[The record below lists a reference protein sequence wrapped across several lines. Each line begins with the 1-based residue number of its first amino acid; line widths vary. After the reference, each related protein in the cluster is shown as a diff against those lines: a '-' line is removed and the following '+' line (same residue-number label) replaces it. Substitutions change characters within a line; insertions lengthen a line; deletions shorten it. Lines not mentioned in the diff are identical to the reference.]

1 MRLKVMSYNVLHFAR
16 AATGA
21 PAAADYAAVIR
32 AAGADIVGINESYD
46 ETRTDRYGPQ
56 AGTVAALLGWHYYFA
71 EALVLGPG
79 NNPYGNSVISRYPL
93 RDARS
98 VPIPDPDPRG
108 YNGYYEMR
116 CVLRCT
122 VQAGDVPVSLA
133 VTHFGL
139 NPDEQENAVRTVLAE
154 AEDRRF
160 ILMGDLNVTPEDP
173 VLAPVRARFTDT
185 AAAFRTPQLSF
196 PSDAPARRI
205 DYVFVSP
212 DVKVLSAG
220 IPAVVLSD
228 HRPYAAELEIG
239 G

>member
-16 AATGA
+16 DATGA

-32 AAGADIVGINESYD
+32 ASGADIVGINESYD

-56 AGTVAALLGWHYYFA
+56 AKTVAALLGWQYYFA
-71 EALVLGPG
+71 EALMLGPG
-79 NNPYGNSVISRYPL
+79 NPYGNSILSRYPL
-93 RDARS
+93 HDARS
-98 VPIPDPDPRG
+98 VPIPDPDPHG
-108 YNGYYEMR
+108 YDDYYETR

-122 VQAGDVPVSLA
+122 VQAGNVPVSLA

-160 ILMGDLNVTPEDP
+160 ILMGDLNVTPENP
-173 VLAPVRARFTDT
+173 ALAPVRARLTDT

-196 PSDAPARRI
+196 PSDAPDRRI

-212 DVKVLSAG
+212 DIKVLSAG

-228 HRPYAAELEIG
+228 HRPYVAELEIG